1 MICQIFVCV
10 ILIGCIQHIV
20 VSISGR
26 GAVSTRLT
34 ESSLVFDS
42 EVFPSLLDIESGWF
56 FPGWYRSRFHSC
68 FSLGRVP
75 NIQLIYPK
83 STKVDARRCFVLHF
97 PGFWRDFV
105 HIWEWVFCTFFR
117 YAWWSCFQFLRFPW
131 TFKCSQMIC
140 SLLCNHRWWA

>member
-42 EVFPSLLDIESGWF
+42 EVFPSLLDIESG
-56 FPGWYRSRFHSC
+56 
-68 FSLGRVP
+68 
-75 NIQLIYPK
+75 
-83 STKVDARRCFVLHF
+83 
-97 PGFWRDFV
+97 
-105 HIWEWVFCTFFR
+105 
-117 YAWWSCFQFLRFPW
+117 
-131 TFKCSQMIC
+131 
-140 SLLCNHRWWA
+140 